1 MYDTALFELQTAIY
15 ERLSTDTALSAL
27 VTGVFDAVPEDQPYP
42 YVVIGEPS
50 VLPFESKN
58 TFGEQIDLVIHAWSE
73 YAGKK
78 EAYDMLS
85 ACQKALA
92 YRLNV
97 TGFRIEKVERKGIN
111 VFDDI
116 DPRLRHG
123 VLRMRFFINN

>member
-1 MYDTALFELQTAIY
+1 MYETALLELQTALY
-15 ERLSTDTALSAL
+15 KRLSADPALKEL
-27 VTGVFDAVPEDQPYP
+27 VTGVFDAVPEEQPYP

-50 VLPFESKN
+50 VLPLESKS
-58 TFGEQIDLVIHAWSE
+58 TFGEQIDMVIHVWSD

-78 EAYDMLS
+78 EAFEILS

-92 YRLNV
+92 YRLDV
-97 TGFRIEKVERKGIN
+97 IGFRVLKVERKGIS

>member
-1 MYDTALFELQTAIY
+1 MYETALLELQKALY
-15 ERLSTDTALSAL
+15 QRLSSDLALSAL
-27 VTGVFDAVPEDQPYP
+27 VAGVFDAVSEDQPYP
-42 YVVIGEPS
+42 YVVIGEPAA
-50 VLPFESKN
+50 LPFESKS
-58 TFGEQIDLVIHAWSE
+58 TFGEQIDMVIHVWSD

-78 EAYDMLS
+78 EAYEILS

-92 YRLNV
+92 YRLDL
-97 TGFRIEKVERKGIN
+97 TGFRVLKVERKGIS